1 MLPDTIT
8 MHGIVQFGRPMWKVF
23 TGRRDGSVSLAS
35 EATRDLP
42 SAAANFTTL
51 QQQFANNGL
60 NVTDLVALSGKMFFF
75 FFVKILFTF
84 YKIGVMDSLTM
95 KICNIHSQ
103 I

>member
-75 FFVKILFTF
+75 CKNSIYIL
-84 YKIGVMDSLTM
+84 
-95 KICNIHSQ
+95 
-103 I
+103 